1 MEKFCKYC
9 GSKLNEEDKFCQKCG
24 AKVEESVISTNNNV
38 TNSGVQN
45 NNEQV
50 SNTNSNPQNDAV
62 NGKNGTN
69 PSAIAGFVCSLVG
82 LLIFGVIMG
91 VIAICLGVTAKK
103 HMEVFKNEKGGG
115 LATAAIIIGIIDVV
129 FSIIGSIFN
138 VISIF

>member
-9 GSKLNEEDKFCQKCG
+9 GSKVNEEDKFCQKCG
-24 AKVEESVISTNNNV
+24 AKIEENTTSTNNEI
-38 TNSGVQN
+38 QN
-45 NNEQV
+45 NNIQ
-50 SNTNSNPQNDAV
+50 NSNVNNNTQNDAV

-69 PSAIAGFVCSLVG
+69 PSAIGGFVCSLVG

-91 VIAICLGVTAKK
+91 TIAICLGVTAKK

-129 FSIIGSIFN
+129 FSIIGSMFNLINIF
-138 VISIF
+138 